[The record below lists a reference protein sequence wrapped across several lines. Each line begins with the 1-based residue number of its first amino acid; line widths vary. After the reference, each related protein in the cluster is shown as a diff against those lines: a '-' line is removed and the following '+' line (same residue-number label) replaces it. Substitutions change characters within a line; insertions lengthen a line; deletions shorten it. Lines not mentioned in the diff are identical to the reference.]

1 MMSEHDELDDTIRT
15 ALRDYRTPPEPPLE
29 EMWRAIEAR
38 RFGQPRTAGRRHWGA
53 MPVWLAAAA
62 ALVMGLG
69 IGRYAM
75 PARTATNVTAQAPA
89 AAQQG
94 TADRRASV
102 LSDAELDVP
111 YEVATSR
118 YLGQTAALLTALPS
132 EENAGQVDAQFSAQ
146 ARDLLQTTRLLLDSP
161 AGDDPDLRA
170 LLSDLELVL
179 AQVAGLRS
187 ARDRDELDLITG
199 ALEQR
204 DVMLRLQSVV
214 AQISYAGD

>member
-1 MMSEHDELDDTIRT
+1 MSDYEELDDTTRA
-15 ALRDYRTPPEPPLE
+15 ALRAYRSPPEPPLE
-29 EMWRAIEAR
+29 EMWRAIEDRQFRTRRASLGGAR
-38 RFGQPRTAGRRHWGA
+38 RAAPA
-53 MPVWLAAAA
+53 WLAAAA
-62 ALVMGLG
+62 AMALGVG
-69 IGRYAM
+69 IGRYAV
-75 PARTATNVTAQAPA
+75 PARVDAPA
-89 AAQQG
+89 VAETVVARPSTAAR
-94 TADRRASV
+94 DASV
-102 LSDAELDVP
+102 LFEAQLDVP

-132 EENAGQVDAQFSAQ
+132 VYGPGLVDAQFSAQ

-187 ARDRDELDLITG
+187 SQDREELDLITE

-204 DVMLRLQSVV
+204 DVLLRLQSVV

>member
-1 MMSEHDELDDTIRT
+1 MSEHDEIDDTTRA
-15 ALRDYRTPPEPPLE
+15 ALRAYRSPPEPPLE
-29 EMWRAIEAR
+29 EMWRGIEAR
-38 RFGQPRTAGRRHWGA
+38 RSGERFALRRRRWA
-53 MPVWLAAAA
+53 VAPTWLAAAA
-62 ALVMGLG
+62 ALVIGVG
-69 IGRYAM
+69 IGRYA
-75 PARTATNVTAQAPA
+75 PARTDVPAPVQTTAVQP
-89 AAQQG
+89 G
-94 TADRRASV
+94 NSSRNASV

-118 YLGQTAALLTALPS
+118 YLGQTAALLTSLPDGVG
-132 EENAGQVDAQFSAQ
+132 NGQVDAQFSAQ

-187 ARDRDELDLITG
+187 AGDREELDLITG

-204 DVMLRLQSVV
+204 DVLPRLQWVV

>member
-1 MMSEHDELDDTIRT
+1 M
-15 ALRDYRTPPEPPLE
+15 RD
-29 EMWRAIEAR
+29 
-38 RFGQPRTAGRRHWGA
+38 
-53 MPVWLAAAA
+53 
-62 ALVMGLG
+62 
-69 IGRYAM
+69 
-75 PARTATNVTAQAPA
+75 
-89 AAQQG
+89 
-94 TADRRASV
+94 ASV
-102 LSDAELDVP
+102 LSGAQLDVP

-132 EENAGQVDAQFSAQ
+132 EGSGQVDAQFSAQ

-187 ARDRDELDLITG
+187 AGDREELDLITG

-204 DVMLRLQSVV
+204 DVLPRLQSVV
-214 AQISYAGD
+214 AQITYAGD

>member
-1 MMSEHDELDDTIRT
+1 MHDHDELDDTTRA
-15 ALRDYRTPPEPPLE
+15 ALRAYRTPPEPPLD

-38 RFGQPRTAGRRHWGA
+38 AFGAHAAPRRQFWRAAPT
-53 MPVWLAAAA
+53 WLAAAA
-62 ALVMGLG
+62 ALAIGVG
-69 IGRYAM
+69 IGRYAV
-75 PARTATNVTAQAPA
+75 PAPPEPATPVAPRVAEAPDRLGATAT
-89 AAQQG
+89 
-94 TADRRASV
+94 V
-102 LSDAELDVP
+102 LSDARLDVP

-118 YLGQTAALLTALPS
+118 YLGATAALLIALPA
-132 EENAGQVDAQFSAQ
+132 EARTGQVDAQFASQ

-187 ARDRDELDLITG
+187 ARDRQELDLITG

-204 DVMLRLQSVV
+204 DVLPRLQSVV
-214 AQISYAGD
+214 AQIPFAGD

>member
-1 MMSEHDELDDTIRT
+1 MSEHDELSDTIRA
-15 ALRDYRTPPEPPLE
+15 ALRAYRSPPEPPLE
-29 EMWRAIEAR
+29 DMWRAIEAR
-38 RFGQPRTAGRRHWGA
+38 RSGERFAVRRRRWA
-53 MPVWLAAAA
+53 VAPTWLAAAA
-62 ALVMGLG
+62 ALVVGVG
-69 IGRYAM
+69 IGRYAT
-75 PARTATNVTAQAPA
+75 PARTDTPAPVETN
-89 AAQQG
+89 AAQSG
-94 TADRRASV
+94 NASRNASV

-118 YLGQTAALLTALPS
+118 YLGQTAALLTSLPS
-132 EENAGQVDAQFSAQ
+132 GVGNGQVDAQFSAQ

-187 ARDRDELDLITG
+187 ARDREELDLITG

-204 DVMLRLQSVV
+204 DVLPRLQSVV

>member
-1 MMSEHDELDDTIRT
+1 MSEHEELNDTERA
-15 ALRDYRTPPEPPLE
+15 ALRAYRTPPEPPLE
-29 EMWRAIEAR
+29 DMWRAIEAESFAAR
-38 RFGQPRTAGRRHWGA
+38 RRAPARWWNTYPAW
-53 MPVWLAAAA
+53 MAAAA
-62 ALVMGLG
+62 ALVVGVG
-69 IGRYAM
+69 NGRYTM
-75 PARTATNVTAQAPA
+75 PAQPDLPAPVIADA
-89 AAQQG
+89 ARPNGSSQN
-94 TADRRASV
+94 ASV
-102 LSDAELDVP
+102 LTDARLDVP

-118 YLGQTAALLTALPS
+118 YLGQTAALLTSLPS
-132 EENAGQVDAQFSAQ
+132 ETHTGQVDAQFSAQ

-187 ARDRDELDLITG
+187 ARDREELDLITG

-204 DVMLRLQSVV
+204 DVLPRLQLVV

>member
-1 MMSEHDELDDTIRT
+1 MNEHDELDQTLRT
-15 ALRDYRTPPEPPLE
+15 ALRAYRTPPEPPLE
-29 EMWRAIEAR
+29 EMWRTIEAR
-38 RFGQPRTAGRRHWGA
+38 RHGVRPITRRRHWGA
-53 MPVWLAAAA
+53 VPVWLAAAA
-62 ALVMGLG
+62 ALVIGVG

-75 PARTATNVTAQAPA
+75 PSAGISSVPTVAVGSRSAP
-89 AAQQG
+89 
-94 TADRRASV
+94 TADADV
-102 LSDAELDVP
+102 LLDAQLDVP

-132 EENAGQVDAQFSAQ
+132 EGGTSEMNGQFSSQ

-161 AGDDPDLRA
+161 AGDDPELRA

-187 ARDRDELDLITG
+187 ARDREELDLITG

-204 DVMLRLQSVV
+204 DVLPRLKSVV

>member
-1 MMSEHDELDDTIRT
+1 MSEHDEIDDTTRA
-15 ALRDYRTPPEPPLE
+15 ALRAYRSPPEPPLE
-29 EMWRAIEAR
+29 EMWRGIEAR
-38 RFGQPRTAGRRHWGA
+38 RLAARPLSQRRAWGA
-53 MPVWLAAAA
+53 VPGWLAAAA
-62 ALVMGLG
+62 ALVIGLG

-75 PARTATNVTAQAPA
+75 PVRIDAPA
-89 AAQQG
+89 PAETVDVQPSVSMR
-94 TADRRASV
+94 DASV
-102 LSDAELDVP
+102 LSGAQLDVP

-132 EENAGQVDAQFSAQ
+132 EGSGQVDAQFSAQ

-187 ARDRDELDLITG
+187 AGDREELDLITG

-204 DVMLRLQSVV
+204 DVLPRLQSVV
-214 AQISYAGD
+214 AQITYAGD